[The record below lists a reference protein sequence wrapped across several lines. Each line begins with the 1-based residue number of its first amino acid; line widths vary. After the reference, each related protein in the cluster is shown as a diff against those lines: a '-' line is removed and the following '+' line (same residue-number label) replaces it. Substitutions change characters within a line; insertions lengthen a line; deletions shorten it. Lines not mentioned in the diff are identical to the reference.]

1 MKGSVKERRKK
12 AAKEISM
19 KDRFDLIVVG
29 AGIVGLSCAYHLKL
43 DYPDA
48 EIVVLEKG
56 DREATGDTSKSAGGL
71 RNTFTS
77 EVNFLLAD
85 SSLDFYSHVQKD
97 LGFNLDLQ
105 MVGYLWLLSER
116 QHEKLRDVERSMAN
130 RGIQFRVWSR
140 DELQQMVPG
149 SCLRFGK
156 DDAGARAL
164 GLEDV
169 SVGLQG
175 LKGGTVGPR
184 LVAEFYKKRL
194 DEMRVKILFNTRVT
208 SPILEPARSLG
219 LPGEPLLWQD
229 KRIMG
234 VRTERGEMRAGTT
247 LVAAGRWANGL
258 LDQVGIDSHIKTKKR
273 QIFEVG
279 GPEVASLLKTK
290 GFNESGLL
298 PVTILPKAGIFV
310 RPVREGAGKKA
321 GFWIGAADNLGRPFA
336 FEENPQPEM
345 EYFTRSIR
353 PVLSKYLPQFE
364 GVEPGGM
371 WAGEY
376 DINTF
381 DANPCIFEES
391 GLMVMAGTSGSG
403 IMKAD
408 AVGRIASALFDGRSH
423 AELYGGRK
431 IRVSRLGVR
440 KREVDKEGFV
450 L

>member
-1 MKGSVKERRKK
+1 
-12 AAKEISM
+12 M
-19 KDRFDLIVVG
+19 KDRFDVIVVG

-43 DYPDA
+43 GRPEA

-77 EVNFLLAD
+77 EVNYLLAD
-85 SSLDFYSHVQKD
+85 SSLDFYRHVQKD
-97 LGFNLDLQ
+97 LDFNLDLQ
-105 MVGYLWLLSER
+105 PVGYLWLLSER
-116 QHEKLRDVERSMAN
+116 QHKRLKSIIKSMAN
-130 RGIQFRVWSR
+130 RGIQLKIRSR
-140 DELQQMVPG
+140 EDLQQMLPG
-149 SCLRFGK
+149 SSLRFSQE
-156 DDAGARAL
+156 DAGARAL

-175 LKGGTVGPR
+175 TKGGTIGPR
-184 LVAEFYKKRL
+184 LVAEFYKKKL
-194 DEMRVKILFNTRVT
+194 DEMEVEIRFNTRVT
-208 SPILEPARSLG
+208 SPIIEPARSLG

-229 KRIMG
+229 KRITG
-234 VRTERGEMRAGTT
+234 IRTERGEVHAETT
-247 LVAAGRWANGL
+247 LIAVGRWANGL
-258 LDQVGIDSHIKTKKR
+258 LDQTGIDSHIKTKKR

-279 GPEVASLLKTK
+279 GPEVASLLKTQ
-290 GFNESGLL
+290 GFNESGTL
-298 PVTILPKAGIFV
+298 PVTILPRAGIFV

-336 FEENPQPEM
+336 FEENPQPER
-345 EYFTRSIR
+345 EYFARSIR
-353 PVLSKYLPQFE
+353 PVLSKYFPQFE
-364 GVEPGGM
+364 GVEPRGM

-391 GLMVMAGTSGSG
+391 GLIVVAGMSGSG

-408 AVGRIASALFDGRSH
+408 AVGRITSALFDGRSH
-423 AELYGGRK
+423 AELYGGRE

-440 KREVDKEGFV
+440 ERDVDHERFV